1 MRFADR
7 TDAGRQLAQALVK
20 LDFDDPVVLAL
31 PRGGVPVAIEVA
43 QALKAPLDLVMVRKI
58 GLPGQPEVAL
68 AAVVDGARPD
78 LEVNEGIA
86 RHAGYSR
93 LEIVKLAEPALAEI
107 ARRRAVYMEGRDH
120 VRLSGRTAIIV
131 DDGVATGATVRVA
144 LRSVR
149 RQNPAR
155 LVLAVP
161 VAPPEALEALAPL
174 ADDVIC
180 LLQPSHFMAVG
191 AHYAAFDQ
199 VDDDTVIALLAATA
213 G

>member
-20 LDFDDPVVLAL
+20 LDLDDPVVLAL

-43 QALKAPLDLVMVRKI
+43 QALNAPLDLVMVRKI

-107 ARRRAVYMEGRDH
+107 TRRRAVYMAGRDH

-199 VDDDTVIALLAATA
+199 VDDDTVVALLAAAA

>member
-20 LDFDDPVVLAL
+20 LDLDDPVVLAL

-43 QALKAPLDLVMVRKI
+43 QALNAPLDLVMVRKI

-161 VAPPEALEALAPL
+161 VAPPEALEALALL

-199 VDDDTVIALLAATA
+199 VDDDTVVALLAAAA

>member
-7 TDAGRQLAQALVK
+7 TDAGRQLALALAK
-20 LDFDDPVVLAL
+20 LDLPDPVVLAL

-43 QALKAPLDLVMVRKI
+43 RALKAPLDLVMVRKI

-86 RHAGYSR
+86 RQAGYNR
-93 LEIVKLAEPALAEI
+93 LDIVKLAEPALAEI
-107 ARRRAVYMEGRDH
+107 ARRRAVYLAGRDP
-120 VRLSGRTAIIV
+120 VPLGGRTAIIV
-131 DDGVATGATVRVA
+131 DDGIATGATVRVA

-161 VAPPEALEALAPL
+161 VAPPEALAELAPL

-180 LLQPSHFMAVG
+180 LLHPAHFIAVG
-191 AHYAAFDQ
+191 AYYAVFDQ
-199 VDDDTVIALLAATA
+199 VEDERVIALLAAA
-213 G
+213 EG